1 MTSTET
7 QTPPAG
13 SAPARLTGSLGA
25 VAITFMVIAA
35 AAPLTVVGGLM
46 PIGYLLHGEGFP
58 AMFLVATAI
67 LLLFAVGLVAMS
79 RHVPDA
85 GAFFTYISHGLG
97 RVPGVAAAY
106 LALICYTF
114 VQCAVVSFLGA
125 SISGDIV
132 LLGGPEIPWWIF
144 TLAAIAVFGFLG
156 YRHIELSSR
165 VLVVVLALEMA
176 VVLVLVIAVAAQN
189 GAEGLTL
196 ESFTFGKILAGSP
209 ALGLMLAIASF
220 IGFESAVVFR
230 SEVRDPNRTIAR
242 GTYGSAIII
251 GVFYAIAGWGLLMG
265 IGPSQVVDFV
275 LVDPSTALARVT
287 DIYLGPVGGVI
298 IAVLF
303 LGSMFAAVLSLHNVI
318 ARYQFAM
325 GRAGLLPA
333 RLGTVHPTHGSPA
346 VGSLVQTATAVLL
359 VLVVLVTGIG
369 PANAFAWFAGIG
381 GLAIAILY
389 AGTCLA
395 VIVFFQRTRR
405 DGRKVETNV
414 FRTIIAPALG
424 LIGLVIGGVLIAQ
437 NFPLLVNDVDADGN
451 PAFGVISIVLLLIIA
466 AGPVIGVIQALIVR
480 ARSPKVY
487 ADITKH
493 LDED

>member
-7 QTPPAG
+7 KSEA
-13 SAPARLTGSLGA
+13 APARLTGNLGA
-25 VAITFMVIAA
+25 VTITFMVIAA

-58 AMFLVATAI
+58 AMFLVATVI

-97 RVPGVAAAY
+97 RVSGVSAAY

-125 SISGDIV
+125 SISGDIA
-132 LLGGPEIPWWIF
+132 LLGGPEIPWWVF
-144 TLAAIAVFGFLG
+144 TLIAVAIFGFLG

-176 VVLVLVIAVAAQN
+176 VVLVLTIAVVIHN
-189 GAEGLTL
+189 GAEGLSL
-196 ESFTFGKILAGSP
+196 NSFTFGKILEGSP

-265 IGPSQVVDFV
+265 IGPSKVVDFV
-275 LVDPSTALARVT
+275 LEDPSTALARVT

-325 GRAGLLPA
+325 GRAGLLPR

-359 VLVVLVTGIG
+359 VLIVLVTGIG

-395 VIVFFQRTRR
+395 VIVFFQKN
-405 DGRKVETNV
+405 KVESNL

-424 LIGLVIGGVLIAQ
+424 FIGLVVSGFLIAQ

-451 PAFGVISIVLLLIIA
+451 PVFGVVSIVLLLIIA
-466 AGPVIGVIQALIVR
+466 AGPVIGIVQGLIVR
-480 ARSPKVY
+480 ARSPQVY

>member
-1 MTSTET
+1 MSASTET
-7 QTPPAG
+7 TTA
-13 SAPARLTGSLGA
+13 SAPAGRLTGKLGA
-25 VAITFMVIAA
+25 VAVTFMVIAA

-46 PIGYLLHGEGFP
+46 PIGYLVHGEGFP
-58 AMFLVATAI
+58 AMFLVATII

-97 RVPGVAAAY
+97 RVPGVGAAY

-125 SISGDIV
+125 SISGDIA
-132 LLGGPEIPWWIF
+132 LLGGPEIPWWLF
-144 TLAAIAVFGFLG
+144 TAAAIAIFGFLG

-176 VVLVLVIAVAAQN
+176 VVLVLTIAVVVQN
-189 GAEGLTL
+189 GAEGLSL
-196 ESFTFGKILAGSP
+196 NSFTFGKILEGSP
-209 ALGLMLAIASF
+209 ALGLMLAIAAF

-230 SEVRDPNRTIAR
+230 SEVRDANRTIAR
-242 GTYGSAIII
+242 ATYGSAIII

-265 IGPSQVVDFV
+265 IGPSQIVDFV

-325 GRAGLLPA
+325 GRAGLLPV
-333 RLGTVHPTHGSPA
+333 RLGTVHPKHGSPA
-346 VGSLVQTATAVLL
+346 AASLVQSITAVIL
-359 VLVVLVTGIG
+359 VIVVIVSGIG

-381 GLAIAILY
+381 GLAIVVLY

-395 VIVFFQRTRR
+395 VLVFFQRN
-405 DGRKVETNV
+405 KVETNV

-424 LIGLVIGGVLIAQ
+424 LIGLLISGYLIAI
-437 NFPLLVNDVDADGN
+437 NFPLLVNDLDADGN
-451 PAFGVISIVLLLIIA
+451 PVFGVVSTVLLLIVV
-466 AGPVIGVIQALIVR
+466 AGPVIGIIQSLVVR
-480 ARSPKVY
+480 ARTPQVY